1 MEEENKIKSGYW
13 AVATQKHLKEFTT
26 YSPNLDEVDS
36 LNIAGKAG
44 RFLGVIRGN
53 TRIDNTKKLE
63 KMAGSVGISKSE
75 LHSIIL
81 PKIEEA
87 SDKQVEIIRDPIT
100 KDIKGIEEY
109 LFTNKKV
116 LEISGEVFERQNPSN
131 IERIAIETMD
141 ATKKIPY
148 LQSELMNSLEKNG
161 YNEKDLTVSLAL
173 QQQFKLIQKLNKT
186 KGKEPI
192 ISNEYVWGYNNEKI
206 AMSLSSIDFGKR
218 QSLGEV
224 IEVIRNSQGYPIE
237 KLPTIDKDIL
247 LLAKKVGMINP
258 TAIRSSRGIQKEF
271 AFSPNML
278 EPLTYN
284 DDMLDDV
291 KLLLASI
298 RFGEYYTPHST
309 IQDPVRFLEY
319 LIDNGD
325 IGPHD
330 ANSTDYTLLEKKGIV
345 RVVNKTKQKW
355 SSYYKN
361 YYTKTGYCLELVK
374 KDVAKEALK
383 IIKNNDYK
391 LKIDSEITN
400 FDAVDDSG
408 VFITSEEIRL
418 KFGESPEPMKEME
431 DYFNRVLRDE
441 LL

>member
-1 MEEENKIKSGYW
+1 MADENKIKSGYW

-53 TRIDNTKKLE
+53 TTIQSIKKLE
-63 KMAGSVGISKSE
+63 KMAGTVGISKSE
-75 LHSIIL
+75 LHDTIL
-81 PKIEEA
+81 PKIEKA
-87 SDKQVEIIRDPIT
+87 SDKQVEIIRDSTGDIT
-100 KDIKGIEEY
+100 GIEEY
-109 LFTNKKV
+109 LFTNKSV

-148 LQSELMNSLEKNG
+148 LQSELMNSLSKSG

-192 ISNEYVWGYNNEKI
+192 ISNEYVWGHNHRKI
-206 AMSLSSIDFGKR
+206 ALSLSSIDFGKR

-224 IEVIRNSQGYPIE
+224 IELIRKSQGYPIE
-237 KLPTIDKDIL
+237 KLNVIDKDIL
-247 LLAKKVGMINP
+247 LLAEKVGMINP
-258 TAIRSSRGIQKEF
+258 TAIISSRGIKKEF

-284 DDMLDDV
+284 DDMLDEV

-298 RFGEYYTPHST
+298 RFGENYTPHST
-309 IQDPVRFLEY
+309 IYDPVKFLEY

-345 RVVNKTKQKW
+345 RVVQKTKQKW
-355 SSYYKN
+355 SSYYN
-361 YYTKTGYCLELVK
+361 SYYTKSGYCLELVK

-391 LKIDSEITN
+391 LKMDSEITS
-400 FDAVDDSG
+400 FDSVDDSG
-408 VFITSEEIRL
+408 TFVTSEEIRL
-418 KFGESPEPMKEME
+418 KLGESPEPMKEME

>member
-1 MEEENKIKSGYW
+1 MADENKIKSGYW

-36 LNIAGKAG
+36 LNIAGKSG

-53 TRIDNTKKLE
+53 TRIDNIKKLE
-63 KMAGSVGISKSE
+63 KMAGTVGISKSE
-75 LHSIIL
+75 LHDTIL
-81 PKIEEA
+81 PKVEKA
-87 SDKQVEIIRDPIT
+87 SDKQVEIIRDSTGTIT
-100 KDIKGIEEY
+100 GIEEY
-109 LFTNKKV
+109 LFTNKSV

-148 LQSELMNSLEKNG
+148 LQSELMNNLSKKG
-161 YNEKDLTVSLAL
+161 YNQKDLTVSLAL

-192 ISNEYVWGYNNEKI
+192 ISNEYVWGHNHQKI

-224 IEVIRNSQGYPIE
+224 IELIRNSQGYPIE
-237 KLPTIDKDIL
+237 KLTIIDKDIL
-247 LLAKKVGMINP
+247 LLAEKVGMINP
-258 TAIRSSRGIQKEF
+258 TAIVSSRGIQKEF

-284 DDMLDDV
+284 DDMLDEV

-298 RFGEYYTPHST
+298 RFGENYTPYST
-309 IQDPVRFLEY
+309 IYDPVKFLEY

-325 IGPHD
+325 IGPHE

-345 RVVNKTKQKW
+345 RVVHKTKQKW
-355 SSYYKN
+355 SSNYGS
-361 YYTKTGYCLELVK
+361 YYTKSGYCLELVK
-374 KDVAKEALK
+374 KDVAQEALK

-391 LKIDSEITN
+391 LKMDSEIN
-400 FDAVDDSG
+400 SFDAVDDSG
-408 VFITSEEIRL
+408 TFVTSEEIRL